1 MSHRASTWIYGAGG
15 AGFTRN
21 WISRAPERQN
31 GGVAA
36 LQDPPGWRTSPR
48 PRPRPIGRLARGNLA
63 AAGLLVLAGC
73 TTAGST
79 WMAQPLAADD
89 WEGGLLEEG
98 TGTERPSRQQPRS
111 AKTRVIGAESS
122 RGRSRDEAHADPP
135 NQSAAGRSLGTFRNT
150 YYDFPNEAEFS
161 GPKVALRGRRC
172 ETIEEVPRGFFET
185 LCVQGSG
192 TLRSGPTVS
201 FARRDCA
208 CAEVCPRTSQKI
220 CFDVLDAKTFPW
232 GRGATG
238 KPITPLL
245 SVAVDSKVIP
255 LGTPL
260 YIPELAGLPRDLSH
274 GGEHDGCFIAQDR
287 GIRVVGKHVD
297 VFTGHSAVTTLWN
310 RLVPS
315 NRGVTVVL
323 DHPSC
328 RR

>member
-1 MSHRASTWIYGAGG
+1 MTGPLAIPSLRAL
-15 AGFTRN
+15 F
-21 WISRAPERQN
+21 
-31 GGVAA
+31 
-36 LQDPPGWRTSPR
+36 
-48 PRPRPIGRLARGNLA
+48 
-63 AAGLLVLAGC
+63 LLLSGC
-73 TTAGST
+73 STAGSV
-79 WMAQPLAADD
+79 WMAEPLAGDD
-89 WEGGLLEEG
+89 WKGGLIEE
-98 TGTERPSRQQPRS
+98 
-111 AKTRVIGAESS
+111 
-122 RGRSRDEAHADPP
+122 PP
-135 NQSAAGRSLGTFRNT
+135 NSERRKTSGRPPVRARILGGSGAIGGPEESELPGASSEQVAGRSLGTFRNT
-150 YYDFPNEAEFS
+150 YYDFPSEAEFA
-161 GPKVALRGRRC
+161 GPGVALKNRNC
-172 ETIEEVPRGFFET
+172 ETIRQVPRGFFET

-192 TLRSGPTVS
+192 TLRTGPTVS

-220 CFDVLDAKTFPW
+220 CFDLLDAATFPW

-260 YIPELAGLPRDLSH
+260 FIPELSGLPRDPSN

-297 VFTGHSAVTTLWN
+297 VFTGHSALTTLWN

-323 DHPSC
+323 DHPNC